1 MNAVS
6 MLSEPPNPSTAMRP
20 YDTALMAV
28 VLVLIGTGVVM
39 VYSSSVYVAEAML
52 NDGAHYLH
60 RQLINATVGLV
71 AMMFGMTLPYRKLRD
86 WVYPLLALSLILLL
100 LLLIPGV
107 GTTVGRSTRWFRL
120 PFFSFQPSELAKLA
134 FIVWLAYSLEKKNT
148 RMKSFTIGFLPH
160 LLCCGLIMVLC
171 LAQPDFGTCLVLA
184 GLMVLMLFVGGT
196 KVSYIALLFFLA
208 VPVVVKVIAGNSMR
222 MQRILAFLDPWEHR
236 YDVGYQAVNSLAAMG
251 SGGMWGLGLGE
262 SRQKIGY
269 IPEAQTDFIL
279 PIIGEELG
287 FVGVAAILLMFAFVV
302 FRGVVIAWRA
312 KDDFGRYLAF
322 GITML
327 IGIQAIVNMGVSMSL
342 LPTKGLTMP
351 FISFGGTSLVMMG
364 FAVGVL
370 LNISRDAQLPTPPEQ
385 DYKEKRILKKRSLIV
400 RHQPVTTEPIRN
412 PEVAP

>member
-1 MNAVS
+1 MTVAPL
-6 MLSEPPNPSTAMRP
+6 LSETSTPTMAMRP

-28 VLVLIGTGVVM
+28 VLVLIGIGVVM

-52 NDGAHYLH
+52 NNGAHYLH
-60 RQLINATVGLV
+60 RQLVNATVGLV
-71 AMMFGMTLPYRKLRD
+71 AMMFGLTLPYRKLRD
-86 WVYPLLALSLILLL
+86 WVYPLLALSLVLLL

-148 RMKSFTIGFLPH
+148 RMKSFTVGFLPH

-184 GLMVLMLFVGGT
+184 SLMVLMLFIAGT
-196 KVSYIALLFFLA
+196 KVSYIALLFFAA
-208 VPVVVKVIAGNSMR
+208 VPIVVKVIAGNSMR

-251 SGGMWGLGLGE
+251 SGGLWGLGLGE

-279 PIIGEELG
+279 PIVGEELG
-287 FVGVAAILLMFAFVV
+287 FVGIAAILLMFAFVV
-302 FRGVVIAWRA
+302 FRGVIIAWRA

-327 IGIQAIVNMGVSMSL
+327 IGIQAIVNTGVSMSL
-342 LPTKGLTMP
+342 LPTKGLTLP
-351 FISFGGTSLVMMG
+351 FISFGG
-364 FAVGVL
+364 
-370 LNISRDAQLPTPPEQ
+370 
-385 DYKEKRILKKRSLIV
+385 
-400 RHQPVTTEPIRN
+400 
-412 PEVAP
+412 